1 MAEARVKTIFF
12 WTCTTFKNNYCI
24 GVGHVWGR
32 RNCGCAQDSR
42 LCMCNIVQTS
52 PCCSAGSCRRNETS
66 PYEGTASASRH
77 VTARHGTAQ
86 RYYKL
91 GTARHGTP
99 QTAHARNTGATEDSA
114 ASRRHGRP
122 RLRTQYFLFTIHFS
136 LCGILVSTLANEL
149 VLS

>member
-77 VTARHGTAQ
+77 VTARHGTAVLQ
-86 RYYKL
+86 
-91 GTARHGTP
+91 ARHGS
-99 QTAHARNTGATEDSA
+99 ARHATDRS
-114 ASRRHGRP
+114 
-122 RLRTQYFLFTIHFS
+122 RTQHRRYWGQRRVETPWPPASAYSILLIYYTLFPMWYTCFYIS
-136 LCGILVSTLANEL
+136 KRVGSV
-149 VLS
+149 VK